1 MKNLLR
7 LLVLTLLVA
16 VPALAQT
23 APANDEAKT
32 AAYTAFYNA
41 VTANKLDEAYRLGKE
56 YLTKYGSDTDDYTK
70 YIKTTVET
78 YEKGQRAGR
87 IGEVFTAI
95 SAADPKKADY
105 NKAFTAGRQILQT
118 EPNNLNV
125 LINLGY
131 AGYAASA
138 SNNTSFNPEATGYA
152 TKAISLIEQGSKPE
166 DLYPDNPDFTEFYPF
181 KTRDD
186 ALAYLNFGLGEMNL
200 KTNPKEAARYFA
212 KAASYN
218 SPIKTTPVV
227 YQKLA
232 TAYESAYNFNQRA
245 QEFQTKFEGK
255 EETPESIAAQQALFP
270 TIDLLMD
277 AHARVIAY
285 SGTDAQGK
293 LLKDNST
300 TLLNGYYLFRN
311 DNKTDGLQEYI
322 VGVRAKPL
330 PEPGAMTAPTTGTT
344 TPATS
349 ATPAT
354 TSTPQTTGTSSTPP
368 AAATTARPATTTA
381 SPAGTSR
388 PAATT
393 TTGTVTTQPATTNL
407 PATTTRPTTPARQP
421 NRQQ

>member
-7 LLVLTLLVA
+7 LMVLTLLVA
-16 VPALAQT
+16 APAFAQT

-41 VTANKLDEAYRLGKE
+41 VTANKQDDAYRLGKE

-70 YIKTTVET
+70 YIKSTVET
-78 YEKGQRAGR
+78 YEKGQRAAR

-105 NKAFTAGRQILQT
+105 NKAFTTGRQILQT

-138 SNNTSFNPEATGYA
+138 SSNASFNQEAVGYA
-152 TKAISLIEQGSKPE
+152 TKAINLIEQGSKPE
-166 DLYPDNPDFTEFYPF
+166 DLYPDNADFTEFYPF

-186 ALAYLNFGLGEMNL
+186 ALAYLNFGLAEMNF
-200 KTNPKEAARYFA
+200 KTNPKEAARYFS

-218 SPIKTTPVV
+218 STIKTTPVV
-227 YQKLA
+227 YQRLA
-232 TAYESAYNFNQRA
+232 AAYENVYSFNQRA
-245 QEFQTKFEGK
+245 QKFQTDFGGK
-255 EETPESIAAQQALFP
+255 EETPESIAAQQELFP
-270 TIDLLMD
+270 IIDLLMD

-285 SGTDAQGK
+285 SGTNAQYQAAK
-293 LLKDNST
+293 TNSQ
-300 TLLNGYYLFRN
+300 TLLNGYYQFRN
-311 DNKTDGLQEYI
+311 DNKTDGLQDYTSGI
-322 VGVRAKPL
+322 QSKPL
-330 PEPGAMTAPTTGTT
+330 PEPGAMTAPTA

-354 TSTPQTTGTSSTPP
+354 TATPQTTGTPSTPP
-368 AAATTARPATTTA
+368 AATTTTARPATTTA
-381 SPAGTSR
+381 PPAATSR

-393 TTGTVTTQPATTNL
+393 STGTVTTQPATTNR

-421 NRQQ
+421 NRRQ